1 MAHRSSSYKAE
12 SLNPFPALTDL
23 MANAFM
29 ILSLFLFLALLQ
41 ASDLNRRLKSA
52 TPIIIDEKSKNFKF
66 GSGSAELTSPLVKYI
81 EEETIPAI
89 EETLKQKKGNID
101 FIQVIGHTDGQENRR
116 QSNLDQKLEVV
127 AQGKQPVTVLSPGSN
142 ADLGLMRAL
151 SVIEAINKSGK
162 FQNTEFKAYSA
173 GQLYDVSGRLAPAD
187 RSADKSRRRME
198 IRFIP
203 RGEVAD

>member
-1 MAHRSSSYKAE
+1 MAHRLSSSKTE

-29 ILSLFLFLALLQ
+29 ILSLFLFFALLQ

-66 GSGSAELTSPLVKYI
+66 GSGSAELTPTLVKYI
-81 EEETIPAI
+81 EQEIIPDI
-89 EETLKQKKGNID
+89 QETLKQKKGNID

-116 QSNLDQKLEVV
+116 LSNLDQKLEDV
-127 AQGKQPVTVLSPGSN
+127 AQGKQPVTILSPGSN

-162 FQNTEFKAYSA
+162 FPNIDFKAYSA

-203 RGEVAD
+203 PGEAAK